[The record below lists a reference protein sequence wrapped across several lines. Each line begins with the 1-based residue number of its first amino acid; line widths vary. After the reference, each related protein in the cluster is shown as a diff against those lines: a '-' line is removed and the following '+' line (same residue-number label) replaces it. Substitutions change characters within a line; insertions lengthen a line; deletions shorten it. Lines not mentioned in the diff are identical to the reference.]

1 MFSAPLARCA
11 RPLPWRVL
19 SRPAFGWIILR
30 HVRSAAG
37 ACPTPWSSPTDPP
50 PGHVTQVRSAD
61 DDLVWRENA
70 RRIRLHFPC
79 DPILVI
85 DNRSNRTMYPA
96 MGPIPRGPKGIVFS
110 SCDEYAPCTVVMY
123 DALAAGEYL
132 PYHLMHSLRPFE
144 RAAFLFDSA
153 MPLPHA
159 ESRGFDHTDP
169 SHAAFAAAV
178 RVRSL
183 LRITPPTDRYTSY

>member
-1 MFSAPLARCA
+1 
-11 RPLPWRVL
+11 
-19 SRPAFGWIILR
+19 
-30 HVRSAAG
+30 
-37 ACPTPWSSPTDPP
+37 
-50 PGHVTQVRSAD
+50 
-61 DDLVWRENA
+61 
-70 RRIRLHFPC
+70 
-79 DPILVI
+79 
-85 DNRSNRTMYPA
+85 
-96 MGPIPRGPKGIVFS
+96 
-110 SCDEYAPCTVVMY
+110 
-123 DALAAGEYL
+123 
-132 PYHLMHSLRPFE
+132 MHSLRPFE